1 MNSNIANKQISSKN
15 GDTKAH
21 QAYAMEYSR
30 LKNAKKVCEQ
40 NGNCFEYNNLGGQNR
55 YIEVENIVKSERK
68 KDELSKKITDVTN
81 PNNTYQNEK
90 TGTEVSTPK
99 VTKKADHSGGE
110 TNKILNNS
118 QALSEEILNIKYLIE
133 YMNNNNTNKIL

>member
-1 MNSNIANKQISSKN
+1 MNSNIANKQINSKN
-15 GDTKAH
+15 GETKAH

-55 YIEVENIVKSERK
+55 YIEVENLVQSERK
-68 KDELSKKITDVTN
+68 KDKLSKKITDVTN
-81 PNNTYQNEK
+81 PNNTYQKEK
-90 TGTEVSTPK
+90 NGTEVSVAK

-110 TNKILNNS
+110 KNKILTNT
-118 QALSEEILNIKYLIE
+118 QALSEEISNIKYLIE
-133 YMNNNNTNKIL
+133 YMNNNNINKII

>member
-1 MNSNIANKQISSKN
+1 MNNNIANKQISSKK
-15 GDTKAH
+15 GETKTH

-55 YIEVENIVKSERK
+55 YTEVENLVQSERK
-68 KDELSKKITDVTN
+68 KDKLSKKITDVTN
-81 PNNTYQNEK
+81 PNNTYQKEK
-90 TGTEVSTPK
+90 IGTEVSVPK
-99 VTKKADHSGGE
+99 VTKKSDHSGSE
-110 TNKILNNS
+110 KSKIISNN

-133 YMNNNNTNKIL
+133 YMNNNNIKKII

>member
-1 MNSNIANKQISSKN
+1 MNSNIANKQINSKN
-15 GDTKAH
+15 GETKAH

-55 YIEVENIVKSERK
+55 YVEVEGLVQSERK
-68 KDELSKKITDVTN
+68 KDKMSKKITKTTD
-81 PNNTYQNEK
+81 PNNTYQSEK
-90 TGTEVSTPK
+90 NGTEVSVPK
-99 VTKKADHSGGE
+99 VTKKSDHSGGE
-110 TNKILNNS
+110 TKKILSNN

-133 YMNNNNTNKIL
+133 YMNNNNIKQII

>member
-1 MNSNIANKQISSKN
+1 MNSNIANKQINSKN
-15 GDTKAH
+15 GETKAH

-55 YIEVENIVKSERK
+55 YVEVENLVQSERK
-68 KDELSKKITDVTN
+68 KDKLSKKITDVTN
-81 PNNTYQNEK
+81 PNNTYQKEK
-90 TGTEVSTPK
+90 NGTEVSVAK

-110 TNKILNNS
+110 KNKILSNS
-118 QALSEEILNIKYLIE
+118 QALSEEISNIKYLIE
-133 YMNNNNTNKIL
+133 YMNNNNINKII